1 MPSKKR
7 TTVSRREIAE
17 AARVSP
23 STVSRALAGSPLIPE
38 ATKKKIERIAR
49 RFGYVPSNLARSF
62 YQKKSF
68 RLGIV
73 IPFSLHEGRVRAVP
87 SEYFSKV
94 LYGAVG
100 AAKAARYS
108 VTVIT
113 DDGLTAR
120 DLERDVLSHS
130 VDGFIFLGGR
140 IGDTR
145 YDELHA
151 RSVPFV
157 LVHHY
162 VPGRPF
168 ITVDTDSESGLRELF
183 AYFKEKNV
191 RVLGFV
197 NGGEHFVNAVDRT
210 VLFNALTKEFGFT
223 VMRSVDG
230 DFSRTSGRNAAD
242 HFLGKPFPDAIVCA
256 NDRMAFGLIE
266 AMKRENISIPADV
279 RVTGFDNQDVST
291 LLTPALTTIDNPLYD
306 IGALAAKK
314 LMQRIRGD
322 SAESERLPSRLIV
335 RESA

>member
-1 MPSKKR
+1 
-7 TTVSRREIAE
+7 IA
-17 AARVSP
+17 
-23 STVSRALAGSPLIPE
+23 
-38 ATKKKIERIAR
+38 K
-49 RFGYVPSNLARSF
+49 RFGYVPSDLARSF

-68 RLGIV
+68 RLGLV
-73 IPFSLHEGRVRAVP
+73 IPFSMSEGRVRAVP

-113 DDGLTAR
+113 DDGLSAR
-120 DLERDVLSHS
+120 DLEREVLSHA

-145 YDELHA
+145 YDELHS
-151 RSVPFV
+151 RTVPFV

-162 VPGRPF
+162 VPGKPF
-168 ITVDTDSESGLRELF
+168 ISVDTDSESGMRELF
-183 AYFKEKNV
+183 AYFREKSV
-191 RVLGFV
+191 RVLGFL
-197 NGGEHFVNAVDRT
+197 NGGESFVNAVDRT
-210 VLFNALTKEFGFT
+210 RLFSSLAEEFGFT

-230 DFSRTSGRNAAD
+230 DFSRTSGRNAAS
-242 HFLGKPFPDAIVCA
+242 HFLGAPFPDAIVCA

-266 AMKRENISIPADV
+266 AFKRENVAIPADV

-314 LMQRIRGD
+314 LIHRIRGEEV
-322 SAESERLPSRLIV
+322 ASEQLPSRLIV